1 MLTEKDLERLNSKI
15 DKKDEG
21 AVNNQLD
28 NWKFKFDKIMQNS
41 TQDDVYDVTS
51 TQIV

>member
-1 MLTEKDLERLNSKI
+1 MEIRLKLICLKEFDIKI

-28 NWKFKFDKIMQNS
+28 NWKFNFDRILQNS

-51 TQIV
+51 S